1 MNFPTSLIPGR
12 LERRYKR
19 FLADVVL
26 EDGTLVTAHC
36 ANSGALWGVQEAGT
50 PVLLSRSTNP
60 ARKLGYTWEMALL
73 KDTWVGVNT
82 QHPNRLVAEALQVGA
97 IAELTGYATHRPEVV
112 VGAGTRLDFCLE
124 GHTADPRPCYLE
136 VKNVH
141 MMREAGRVEFPDA
154 ITTRGAKHLQ
164 TLLHLKKSGARA
176 ALLYIVQR
184 GDGVAFSVAA
194 DIDPTYAQLFKE
206 VQAAGVEILCYDCTV
221 LPTGITLRTPISI
234 EGA

>member
-36 ANSGALWGVQEAGT
+36 ANSGALWGVQETGI

-60 ARKLGYTWEMALL
+60 VRKLSYTWEMALVN
-73 KDTWVGVNT
+73 DIWVGVNT
-82 QHPNRLVAEALQVGA
+82 QHPNRLVAEALRADA
-97 IAELTGYATHRPEVV
+97 IVELASYTTHRPEVV
-112 VGAGTRLDFCLE
+112 VGPGTRLDFCLE
-124 GHTADPRPCYLE
+124 GHPEDPRPCYLE

-141 MMREAGRVEFPDA
+141 MMREVGLVEFPDA
-154 ITTRGAKHLQ
+154 VTTRGAKHLQ

-176 ALLYIVQR
+176 VLLYIVQR
-184 GDGVAFSVAA
+184 GDGVSFGVAA
-194 DIDPTYAQLFKE
+194 DIDPTYAQLFKD

-221 LPTGITLRTPISI
+221 LPTGITVRAPISI